1 MGGASRMPAP
11 RLGTHCPLTCDPIH
25 GENSPFCRAARRP
38 GPLERQGQVLHR
50 HVAPARWQTY
60 VVWWRQQTKNRSVGA
75 RPDSC
80 CSNTAAL
87 DIAPHPAMSVP
98 CGLSDGL
105 PIGTM
110 LAGNPSFAT
119 VLKVAR
125 ALGVRLHAHA
135 MPHDVRSS
143 GSECVRARPDC
154 STARL
159 PSRNSVPSVYL

>member
-11 RLGTHCPLTCDPIH
+11 RLNTHCPLTCDPIH

-75 RPDSC
+75 RPDPC

-110 LAGNPSFAT
+110 LAGKQYDESAIYRAAFAFEQAKDWT
-119 VLKVAR
+119 MMQAD
-125 ALGVRLHAHA
+125 LHLSRRRCHEWCRVA
-135 MPHDVRSS
+135 MP
-143 GSECVRARPDC
+143 
-154 STARL
+154 
-159 PSRNSVPSVYL
+159 